1 VTSPPRVLTI
11 AGSDSSAGAGLQA
24 DLITI
29 TAEGCRGATVV
40 TAVTAQGPRGVDG
53 WEPVSLELVR
63 RQLVI
68 ALDELRPAA
77 MKTGMLGTE
86 AIIRLVVDE
95 LSRRQ
100 HAPLVCDPVAVAT
113 SGHSLVEDGAL
124 DAMRSGL
131 FPRAALL
138 TPNATEAAALSG
150 LPVRTPEEAEA
161 AGRELLQS
169 GCGAVLVK
177 GGHLTEKPGT
187 DVLVT
192 RDGARVFTAEAIDT
206 PGVHGTGCVLSAA
219 IASGLARGDSLEE
232 AVTRGKKRVTA
243 WIRERA

>member
-1 VTSPPRVLTI
+1 MTSPPTVLTI
-11 AGSDSSAGAGLQA
+11 AGSDSSAGAGIQA

-40 TAVTAQGPRGVDG
+40 TAVTAQGPRGVDA
-53 WEPVSLELVR
+53 WDPVSPELVR
-63 RQLVI
+63 AQLVI

-86 AIIRLVVDE
+86 AIIRLVVEE
-95 LSRRQ
+95 LTGRA
-100 HAPLVCDPVAVAT
+100 HGPLVCDPVAVAT
-113 SGHSLVEDGAL
+113 SGHSLVRDGAL
-124 DAMRSGL
+124 EAMRSGL

-138 TPNATEAAALSG
+138 TPNATEAAALTG
-150 LPVRTPEEAEA
+150 LPVRTPGEAET
-161 AGRELLQS
+161 AGRRLLES

-177 GGHLTEKPGT
+177 GGHLTERPGT

-192 RDGARVFTAEAIDT
+192 ANGARVFTGEAIDT

-219 IASGLARGDSLEE
+219 IACGLARGESLED
-232 AVTRGKKRVTA
+232 AVAGGKKRVTA
-243 WIRERA
+243 WIRERG